1 MNTTQLKEALIHH
14 HQAFTSYVEELSQA
28 HFLATP
34 NEKWSAGQQMAH
46 IYLSVHPIPKLVANK
61 SVMKE
66 RFGTLDRPS
75 RSYEDLVADY
85 RKVLSGGAKA
95 GPRFSPE
102 PTPFS
107 EKTTLI
113 AGIMDDVASIS
124 NDLDDYTEEE
134 LDQLVI
140 PHPVLGAFSLREM
153 LMFTIYHVQHHLKSI
168 RDNLST
174 AISSD

>member
-1 MNTTQLKEALIHH
+1 MNNTQLKEALIHH
-14 HQAFTSYVEELSQA
+14 HLAFTSYVDGLSQT

-61 SVMKE
+61 PVMKE
-66 RFGTLDRPS
+66 RFGTLDRPG

-85 RKVLSGGAKA
+85 LEVLSGGAKA

-107 EKTTLI
+107 EKATLI
-113 AGIMDDVASIS
+113 AGITNDIASIT
-124 NDLDDYTEEE
+124 NDLQDYTEEE

-168 RDNLST
+168 QENLNT